1 MERGAYKRK
10 PFFSA
15 AKKFASFDVF
25 SPKKI
30 ILDGIK
36 SRLEN
41 SGVTKII
48 LNFSCDNDNYKIM
61 VTNINNESM
70 KIDVTEDEI
79 TTIKKIFIK
88 KVVNAWNMHYDDNE
102 PKSVIIQVDLQST
115 TLDLFIENY
124 KGEVLKFD
132 Y

>member
-1 MERGAYKRK
+1 MAKNN
-10 PFFSA
+10 FSVR
-15 AKKFASFDVF
+15 KKFASFDIF
-25 SPKKI
+25 SPKRI
-30 ILDGIK
+30 ILEAIK

-41 SGVTKII
+41 SSVVKIV
-48 LNFSCDNDNYKIM
+48 LVFSCDNDNYKIM
-61 VTNINNESM
+61 VTNNKNEAM

-88 KVVNAWNMHYDDNE
+88 KVVNAWNMRYDDNE
-102 PKSVIIQVDLQST
+102 PKDVIIQVDLLST